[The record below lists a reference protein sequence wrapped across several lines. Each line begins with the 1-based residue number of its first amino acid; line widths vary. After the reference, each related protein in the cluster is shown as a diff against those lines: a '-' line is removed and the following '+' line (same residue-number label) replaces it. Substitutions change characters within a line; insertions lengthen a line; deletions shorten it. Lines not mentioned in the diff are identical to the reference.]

1 MDIKP
6 FIRLIPDFPR
16 PGVTYHD
23 ITTLLKDRAGFRATI
38 DALAARFRGR
48 PLDKV
53 AAVEWR
59 GFVFGAALADRLG
72 AGFVPVRR
80 LGKLPAQTVSR
91 EYQFEHV
98 GERIEMQVDAVAAG
112 EAVVV
117 VNDVLASGESTAA
130 AIALLRELGANVVEA
145 AFLAEIAGTAGRR
158 RVESLGVPV
167 FALAA
172 F

>member
-16 PGVTYHD
+16 PGNTYHD
-23 ITTLLKDRAGFRATI
+23 ITTLLKDRAGFRATM
-38 DALAARFRGR
+38 DALAAHFKGR
-48 PLDKV
+48 QIDKI

-91 EYQFEHV
+91 EYDFEHV

-112 EAVVV
+112 ESVVV
-117 VNDVLASGESTAA
+117 VNDVLASGESTTA
-130 AIALLRELGANVVEA
+130 AIQLVREMGGRVVEA
-145 AFLAEIAGTAGRR
+145 AFLAEVPAAAGRK
-158 RVESLGVPV
+158 RVETLGVPV